1 MHLQVITGVFQFAH
15 KTPFYWL
22 IGEKGGHKCK
32 ATTRVG
38 AGCEVW
44 NRVYMIAPVSPDVS
58 PQLRNLAEWDWV
70 PIFLQNKYGGE
81 CRHGKTMTFCSVLS
95 FPASKHQENVFM
107 IFCYRRLRHQEA
119 CCMNSS
125 WVTSL
130 IMIRHLG
137 KFSTLRVYKLRF
149 SLIIHRTWI
158 FERPACSISYL
169 FPLTVVLRLS
179 SLSLTCSVSLAT
191 VVCECSV
198 NQFSTSLFVSLFV
211 HHNKYFWT

>member
-1 MHLQVITGVFQFAH
+1 MPTNKPSQHRKARLEPAIRDAQKVAQNVF
-15 KTPFYWL
+15 PPW
-22 IGEKGGHKCK
+22 
-32 ATTRVG
+32 TTRVGVG

-58 PQLRNLAEWDWV
+58 PQERNLAEWDWV

-107 IFCYRRLRHQEA
+107 IFCYGRLRHQEA

-158 FERPACSISYL
+158 FERPACSISL
-169 FPLTVVLRLS
+169 
-179 SLSLTCSVSLAT
+179 SVST
-191 VVCECSV
+191 HSGIK
-198 NQFSTSLFVSLFV
+198 TLFFIL
-211 HHNKYFWT
+211 NM